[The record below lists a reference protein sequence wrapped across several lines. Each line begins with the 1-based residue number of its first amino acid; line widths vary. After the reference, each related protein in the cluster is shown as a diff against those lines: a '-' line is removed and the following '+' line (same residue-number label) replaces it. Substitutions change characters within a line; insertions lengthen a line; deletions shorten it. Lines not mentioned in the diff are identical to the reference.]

1 MFLFTF
7 WKREKMLNRIIAI
20 SKKEI
25 KQLLRDQRMMF
36 VLFFFPVFLL
46 VIFGYAVNYDVQNI
60 KLAIQD
66 NDRTNTSRELISTIT
81 SSSYFEIVE
90 YFDNDIRGKEILD
103 EGIAKGILSIPSG
116 FEKDIYSANSDVK
129 VQILL
134 DGVDGNTAAIIQNYS
149 VAAISS
155 FNKKL
160 LNEAKG
166 KIGVKINTPINLESL
181 FWYNP
186 QLLTTVYLIPGLI
199 ALILIVTAVI
209 TVSLSLVR
217 EKERGTIE
225 QINVSSLTIFELLI
239 GKIFPYIV
247 ISFINAGII
256 LLAGYVL
263 FEVSV
268 IGSYGLLF
276 ITTLLFLFAS
286 TSVGLFISVIAD
298 SQQVA
303 FTIATFITLLPA
315 TILSGFIFPIESM
328 PVAIQVLTNI
338 TPAKFFIIALRAI
351 ILKGVGLS
359 GFWQQL
365 IYLTGFALFFILLSI
380 VRYKQILKKI

>member
-1 MFLFTF
+1 
-7 WKREKMLNRIIAI
+7 MLNRIIAI

-25 KQLLRDQRMMF
+25 KQLLRDKRMMF

-46 VIFGYAVNYDVQNI
+46 IIFGYAVNYDVQNI
-60 KLAIQD
+60 KLAIKD
-66 NDRTNTSRELISTIT
+66 NDHTNASRELISTIT

-90 YFDNDIRGKEILD
+90 YFNNNARGKEILD

-116 FEKDIYSANSDVK
+116 FEKDIYAANSDVK

-149 VAAISS
+149 IEAINS

-160 LNEAKG
+160 QNEATAKVG
-166 KIGVKINTPINLESL
+166 AEIKAPINLESL

-225 QINVSSLTIFELLI
+225 QINVSSIIIFELLI
-239 GKIFPYIV
+239 GKIFPYLV

-256 LLAGYVL
+256 LLAGYIL
-263 FEVSV
+263 FGVSV
-268 IGSYGLLF
+268 AGSYSLLF
-276 ITTLLFLFAS
+276 ITTLIFLFAS
-286 TSVGLFISVIAD
+286 TSVGIFISVISD

-303 FTIATFITLLPA
+303 FTLATFVTLLPA
-315 TILSGFIFPIESM
+315 TILSGFIYPIESM

-359 GFWQQL
+359 AFWQQL
-365 IYLTGFALFFILLSI
+365 VYMIIFASFFLLQSI
-380 VRYKQILKKI
+380 VRYKQSLKKI

>member
-1 MFLFTF
+1 
-7 WKREKMLNRIIAI
+7 MLNRIIAI

-160 LNEAKG
+160 LNEAKA